1 MRQWKGLNKDFR
13 SVIAYLGIGSNLD
26 HPVMQCRRAIEGISA
41 LNVDVLTKSSLY
53 HTEPVGCLGQ
63 DWFVNAAVEIRTVL
77 RPRILLDAL
86 LELEKSL
93 GRVRT
98 VKGGPRS
105 IDIDILLYDREII
118 DEEGLSIPH
127 PELHRRRFVLVPL
140 AEIASYVIHPVF
152 GISVR
157 GLLDRLED
165 PKMVIRLED
174 AL

>member
-1 MRQWKGLNKDFR
+1 
-13 SVIAYLGIGSNLD
+13 
-26 HPVMQCRRAIEGISA
+26 MQCRRAVERISA
-41 LNVDVLTKSSLY
+41 LDIAVLRKSSLY
-53 HTEPVGCLGQ
+53 QTEPVGYLGQ
-63 DWFVNAAVEIRTVL
+63 DWFVNAAVEIRTTL
-77 RPRILLDAL
+77 RPRSLLGSL
-86 LELEKSL
+86 QELEKSL

-165 PKMVIRLED
+165 TKKVIRLEE

>member
-1 MRQWKGLNKDFR
+1 MKTAWTKNRNADSVRSFAYRKGKF
-13 SVIAYLGIGSNLD
+13 
-26 HPVMQCRRAIEGISA
+26 M
-41 LNVDVLTKSSLY
+41 KSK
-53 HTEPVGCLGQ
+53 
-63 DWFVNAAVEIRTVL
+63 VEFYK
-77 RPRILLDAL
+77 AFFE
-86 LELEKSL
+86 ELEKSL

-165 PKMVIRLED
+165 PKRVIRLED

>member
-1 MRQWKGLNKDFR
+1 MNRGFR

-26 HPVMQCRRAIEGISA
+26 HPVMQCRRAVERISA
-41 LNVDVLTKSSLY
+41 LDIAVLRKSSLY
-53 HTEPVGCLGQ
+53 QTEPVGYLGQ
-63 DWFVNAAVEIRTVL
+63 DWFVNAAVEIRTTL
-77 RPRILLDAL
+77 RPRSLLGSL
-86 LELEKSL
+86 QELEKSL

-165 PKMVIRLED
+165 TKKVIRLEE

>member
-1 MRQWKGLNKDFR
+1 MNRGFR
-13 SVIAYLGIGSNLD
+13 SVIAYLGIGSNLG
-26 HPVMQCRRAIEGISA
+26 HPVMQCRRAVERISA
-41 LNVDVLTKSSLY
+41 LDIAVLRKSSLY
-53 HTEPVGCLGQ
+53 QTEPVGYLEQ
-63 DWFVNAAVEIRTVL
+63 DWFVNAAVEIRTTL
-77 RPRILLDAL
+77 RPRSLLDAL
-86 LELEKSL
+86 QELEKSL

-165 PKMVIRLED
+165 TKKVIRLEE

>member
-1 MRQWKGLNKDFR
+1 
-13 SVIAYLGIGSNLD
+13 
-26 HPVMQCRRAIEGISA
+26 MQCRRAVERISA
-41 LNVDVLTKSSLY
+41 LDIAVLRKSSLY
-53 HTEPVGCLGQ
+53 QTEPVGYLEQ
-63 DWFVNAAVEIRTVL
+63 DWFVNAAVEIRTTL
-77 RPRILLDAL
+77 RPRSLLDAL
-86 LELEKSL
+86 QELEKSL

-165 PKMVIRLED
+165 TKKVIRLEE